1 MNGKFSRKNF
11 KNGPCVKF
19 RPSMHFVRFSQ
30 LIFTWFRIP
39 LPRVTIPVLVVK
51 LRHEIWPVTHS
62 MYMRSCSVHPLDVP
76 GDRNRHP
83 STLSRRWFGPPL
95 TPSTGVKIQHRRPI
109 FRNSTLK
116 ERTFH
121 SIVLTGKEI
130 WYCSLLH
137 LIRSEHKEI
146 FSGTRVPDVLLEN
159 GVEFWFVTASFWFWT
174 ATRKKEPTHM
184 IR

>member
-1 MNGKFSRKNF
+1 
-11 KNGPCVKF
+11 
-19 RPSMHFVRFSQ
+19 
-30 LIFTWFRIP
+30 
-39 LPRVTIPVLVVK
+39 
-51 LRHEIWPVTHS
+51 

-137 LIRSEHKEI
+137 LIRSEHKERFFLGHVLPMY
-146 FSGTRVPDVLLEN
+146 FSRTGLNSGLSQLRFGFELRHAKKAYPHDTIKQLVVHCSNFKVAVRFSLLNFNFTWKMAFLEQN
-159 GVEFWFVTASFWFWT
+159 SPNECA
-174 ATRKKEPTHM
+174 
-184 IR
+184 